1 MTPLPLFADDAN
13 RWLVP
18 LPPVW
23 MLGVAA
29 LVTVL
34 LTLAVWG
41 VLRLVSPRLAAEAK
55 ASLRDGFLGPLT
67 WLAVA
72 FSAIAIAFT
81 PMVGVPMP
89 PDFTLADAS
98 ASAQVARSLGR
109 MTSAND
115 FRETVTIDPK
125 ASLQSVALRLRPQEL
140 QRLEFVSNRPLVVRT
155 QQAVEG
161 FALVKEPDVVLEAD
175 KPWTWQRAEGATNPF
190 LGTKAKIEVTSES
203 DMPTQLD
210 IRWQLVPEH
219 PQSAILPWAIVVLA
233 SMVALYATF
242 RLACG
247 RIAAIASAT
256 TKEAIGQPLFAVVI
270 VTGIALIVSF
280 IVIPYNTFGEDVKM
294 YKDSGLTLI
303 KVLALLVVAWTAGI
317 AVSEEIE
324 GRTAMTV
331 LSKPLTR
338 WQFIIGKFAGLVLV
352 ALLVFLILGSVLLA
366 MTNFKVVYDARES
379 AKVDPVWW
387 ESADEMITVV
397 PGLAL
402 AFLETVVMAAIAL
415 AASTRLGTVAN
426 LVLCFAVYTL
436 GHLVPLIVQSSVGKF
451 AIVRFTGRLFATI
464 LPVLDHFSVEAAVVG
479 GVPIPWDYLGWATL
493 YAALYSAVAIL
504 LALVLFQ
511 HRDLA

>member
-1 MTPLPLFADDAN
+1 
-13 RWLVP
+13 
-18 LPPVW
+18 
-23 MLGVAA
+23 
-29 LVTVL
+29 
-34 LTLAVWG
+34 
-41 VLRLVSPRLAAEAK
+41 
-55 ASLRDGFLGPLT
+55 
-67 WLAVA
+67 
-72 FSAIAIAFT
+72 
-81 PMVGVPMP
+81 
-89 PDFTLADAS
+89 
-98 ASAQVARSLGR
+98 
-109 MTSAND
+109 
-115 FRETVTIDPK
+115 
-125 ASLQSVALRLRPQEL
+125 
-140 QRLEFVSNRPLVVRT
+140 VVRT

-161 FALVKEPDVVLEAD
+161 FALVKEPDVVLEAG
-175 KPWTWQRAEGATNPF
+175 KPWIWKRSEGATNPF
-190 LGTKAKIEVTSES
+190 LGTKAKIEATSES
-203 DMPTQLD
+203 DAATRLE

-233 SMVALYATF
+233 SIVALYALF
-242 RLACG
+242 RLSCG

-270 VTGIALIVSF
+270 VAGIALIVSF

-303 KVLALLVVAWTAGI
+303 KVLALLVVAWTAGV

-331 LSKPLTR
+331 LSKPLNR
-338 WQFIIGKFAGLVLV
+338 WQFILGKFAGLVLV
-352 ALLVFLILGSVLLA
+352 AMLVFLILGSVLLA

-426 LVLCFAVYTL
+426 LVLCFAVYAL

-479 GVPIPWDYLGWATL
+479 GVPIPWDYLGWAAL

>member
-1 MTPLPLFADDAN
+1 MTPLLADAN

-29 LVTVL
+29 VITAIA
-34 LTLAVWG
+34 TIAAWG
-41 VLRLVSPRLAAEAK
+41 CLRLVVPRLADEAK
-55 ASLRDGFLGPLT
+55 ASLRDGFLGPLA
-67 WLAVA
+67 WLAIA
-72 FSAIAIAFT
+72 FSAVALAFT
-81 PMVGVPMP
+81 PLVGLPLP
-89 PDFTLADAS
+89 PDFAVTDS
-98 ASAQVARSLGR
+98 AAAVQISRSLSR
-109 MTSAND
+109 MTSANNLS
-115 FRETVTIDPK
+115 EAVTIQPQK
-125 ASLQSVALRLRPQEL
+125 TLEQISLPLRPQEL
-140 QRLEFVSNRPLVVRT
+140 ERMELVSDQPLVIRT

-161 FALVKEPDVVLEAD
+161 FALVKSADIVLESG
-175 KPWTWQRAEGATNPF
+175 KPWVWQRGAEATNPF
-190 LGTKAKIEVTSES
+190 LGAKAKLEATNEAAT
-203 DMPTQLD
+203 PAHLD
-210 IRWQLVPEH
+210 IRWQLTPEH
-219 PQSAILPWAIVVLA
+219 PQAAILPWAIIVLM
-233 SMVALYATF
+233 SIVAAYAVF
-242 RLACG
+242 RLGCG
-247 RIAAIASAT
+247 RVAAIASAT

-270 VTGIALIVSF
+270 SAGIALIVSF

-303 KVLALLVVAWTAGI
+303 KVLALLVVAWTAGV

-338 WQFIIGKFAGLVLV
+338 WQFVLGKFAGLVLV
-352 ALLVFLILGSVLLA
+352 ALLVFLILGGVLLA
-366 MTNFKVVYDARES
+366 MTNFKVVYDAREG

-387 ESADEMITVV
+387 ESADEMITIV

-402 AFLETVVMAAIAL
+402 AFLETVVMASIAL

-479 GVPIPWDYLGWATL
+479 GVPIPWDYLAWAAL